1 MNVASFRFT
10 EVQELMH
17 LVGKQQLT
25 LGMYSVEGHTVLQD
39 ELGSPGSQLT
49 RCLIFSP
56 NLICWQII
64 NFQLLKCVGA

>member
-10 EVQELMH
+10 EVQEFMH

-25 LGMYSVEGHTVLQD
+25 LGMYWVEGHTVLQD

-49 RCLIFSP
+49 CCLIFSP

-64 NFQLLKCVGA
+64 NFQLLKCAGA